1 MLIQNQ
7 IAVTLFFNKIYHM
20 EKYALL
26 ARLEAKVG
34 KEDEV
39 AAFLKC
45 FAVSTRRAR
54 HCELVWITNGTIYL
68 WNFDTLKL
76 RKVEKH
82 ILKVKLQKL

>member
-7 IAVTLFFNKIYHM
+7 IAVTLFFNKIYHHG
-20 EKYALL
+20 KICFI
-26 ARLEAKVG
+26 RLEAKVG
-34 KEDEV
+34 KDEV
-39 AAFLKC
+39 AAFFKKC
-45 FAVSTRRAR
+45 FAVSRRAR

-68 WNFDTLKL
+68 LDDTLKL

>member
-1 MLIQNQ
+1 
-7 IAVTLFFNKIYHM
+7 M

-39 AAFLKC
+39 LHFKKC

-68 WNFDTLKL
+68 WNFDTFETEKG
-76 RKVEKH
+76 RKAHLEGKM
-82 ILKVKLQKL
+82 QKL

>member
-1 MLIQNQ
+1 
-7 IAVTLFFNKIYHM
+7 M

-26 ARLEAKVG
+26 RLEAKVG

-68 WNFDTLKL
+68 GILILLKL
-76 RKVEKH
+76 RKVSTS
-82 ILKVKLQKL
+82 

>member
-7 IAVTLFFNKIYHM
+7 IAVTLFLIKFIIM

-34 KEDEV
+34 KEV
-39 AAFLKC
+39 AAFFKSALPL
-45 FAVSTRRAR
+45 VLDDR